1 MEREKTKSC
10 KRQSQEGLFA
20 CKKDKYIAS
29 FFFDDNILKI
39 SFTNLIFI
47 CLFKFS

>member
-10 KRQSQEGLFA
+10 KHQSHECIFVR
-20 CKKDKYIAS
+20 KKDKYIAS